1 MATATRT
8 PDRPARTSARAKVAE
23 PGTLDFLQRAL
34 EDLNRARE
42 HAQQDAQAGID
53 DATERIRAAVDDVRR
68 RLREEAD
75 ELQARLDRTSDE
87 ARLEL
92 ARAAIRTQRTP
103 EALTELAREIR
114 HAKEAIKDEAA

>member
-8 PDRPARTSARAKVAE
+8 ADRPARTRTRAKVAE

-34 EDLNRARE
+34 EDLNQARE
-42 HAQQDAQAGID
+42 HAQKDAQAGID
-53 DATERIRAAVDDVRR
+53 DATERIRAAVEDVRS

-75 ELQARLDRTSDE
+75 ELQARLDRASDE

-92 ARAAIRTQRTP
+92 ARAVIRAQRTP
-103 EALTELAREIR
+103 DALTELAREIR
-114 HAKEAIKDEAA
+114 HAKDALKEEAA